1 MTGTSSHVVRAGGL
15 NVHLL
20 RAGSGA
26 PLVLLP
32 GWPEFSG
39 IWRRNIPALAEA
51 FDVIAPDLR
60 KFGRTRPVDPADAT
74 PTLPATLA
82 ADLAALLDALGLDRV
97 GLVAHD
103 VGAFAAQAFA
113 RAHPDRLAGLFFFD
127 CPYPGIGSRWA
138 EPGHLKEIWY
148 QSFNQQP
155 WAAALIGS
163 SREACRLYIGHFL
176 AHWAHDPHALDG
188 LVEEWVDNFMQPGV
202 LQGGFDWY
210 IGYGAERLRVMRDG
224 APSLPPIP
232 HPARVLWGASDKVL
246 KAEWSDRLGDTF
258 SDVEVTVVPEAG
270 HYLHYERPDLANR
283 EMLAFFRRVLGPGA
297 GP

>member
-1 MTGTSSHVVRAGGL
+1 MRSDRTKKGLERMPHRALYCAAGVPQAAMGKAFIGVATSFTDLVPGHVGMRVLERVLENGVHAAGGYPFL
-15 NVHLL
+15 FGVPAVCDGIAMGHRGMHYSLPL
-20 RAGSGA
+20 RE
-26 PLVLLP
+26 LVADMV
-32 GWPEFSG
+32 ESV
-39 IWRRNIPALAEA
+39 AEA
-51 FDVIAPDLR
+51 
-60 KFGRTRPVDPADAT
+60 
-74 PTLPATLA
+74 
-82 ADLAALLDALGLDRV
+82 
-97 GLVAHD
+97 
-103 VGAFAAQAFA
+103 
-113 RAHPDRLAGLFFFD
+113 
-127 CPYPGIGSRWA
+127 
-138 EPGHLKEIWY
+138 
-148 QSFNQQP
+148 
-155 WAAALIGS
+155 
-163 SREACRLYIGHFL
+163 
-176 AHWAHDPHALDG
+176 HALDG

-232 HPARVLWGASDKVL
+232 HPARVLWGGSDKVL